1 MRQCEN
7 LSKEILCEQLKI
19 DEITVE
25 QIIQLL
31 HDEHVLQY
39 KYTFACPYCGELNT
53 VKEGISEIYCCHNC
67 DEQINIHEAIK
78 GATSR
83 YVIDRSDFY
92 EFMDEKYKSE
102 LRELRDESESKS
114 KVVSFQVINKKKED
128 SMMAEKKESKL
139 FISHCSKDAEYV
151 KAFVEFLEALGIPEG
166 TIFCSSVEGYKIP
179 WGKDIYDYLCNEFID
194 NKNLMVVFMLSA
206 NYYSSTACLNEMG
219 ATWVLKRDYRT
230 ILLPKFE
237 FKKIEGAIDPG
248 KIAIKLDSPQLNTD
262 LNDVK
267 KQFEEMFNFKAPV
280 DAKWDRIRKNFIDAI
295 QMANVKSNDCQDSC
309 E

>member
-102 LRELRDESESKS
+102 LRELRDE
-114 KVVSFQVINKKKED
+114 
-128 SMMAEKKESKL
+128 
-139 FISHCSKDAEYV
+139 
-151 KAFVEFLEALGIPEG
+151 
-166 TIFCSSVEGYKIP
+166 
-179 WGKDIYDYLCNEFID
+179 
-194 NKNLMVVFMLSA
+194 
-206 NYYSSTACLNEMG
+206 
-219 ATWVLKRDYRT
+219 
-230 ILLPKFE
+230 LP
-237 FKKIEGAIDPG
+237 
-248 KIAIKLDSPQLNTD
+248 
-262 LNDVK
+262 V
-267 KQFEEMFNFKAPV
+267 
-280 DAKWDRIRKNFIDAI
+280 
-295 QMANVKSNDCQDSC
+295 
-309 E
+309 